1 MLRYKFVLKFLLNLL
16 LKYLR
21 GRFVK
26 IESVNKNIL
35 VKKMKV
41 MWVNRDKRFLIWNG
55 WVVMYI

>member
-16 LKYLR
+16 LKYFR

-55 WVVMYI
+55 WVVMYS

>member
-16 LKYLR
+16 LKYFR

>member
-16 LKYLR
+16 LKYFR

-26 IESVNKNIL
+26 IERVNKNIL

-55 WVVMYI
+55 WVVMYS